1 LWENIRKLGHH
12 ETKKDDAVS
21 QCFPPHLWAAHVAEL
36 CYLAAALEG
45 DRTTGARQEQLEVV
59 SREVC
64 KVTLRHDLC
73 KRHSTHTH
81 THTHT
86 QTHTHS
92 IRTHS
97 KRVSRIKR
105 VADGISIDIGVG
117 IDEKDK
123 LRPAMH

>member
-1 LWENIRKLGHH
+1 MPRVGIDLWENIRKLGHH

-73 KRHSTHTH
+73 KRHSARTHTHTRAHTH
-81 THTHT
+81 THTHAHT
-86 QTHTHS
+86 QHTHTQQAS
-92 IRTHS
+92 QS
-97 KRVSRIKR
+97 DQAS
-105 VADGISIDIGVG
+105 G
-117 IDEKDK
+117 
-123 LRPAMH
+123 